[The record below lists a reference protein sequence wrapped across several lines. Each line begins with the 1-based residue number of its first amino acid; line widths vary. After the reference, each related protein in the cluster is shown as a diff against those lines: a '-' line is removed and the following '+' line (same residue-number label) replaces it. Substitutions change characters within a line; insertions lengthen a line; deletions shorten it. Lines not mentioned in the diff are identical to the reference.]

1 MWKILAVIAAVLLV
15 GASYFSWQNKT
26 VAEQKSKELGK
37 EKDTLVARQKDL
49 SDAKEEI
56 VSYNQS
62 IMALQDE
69 TEKLATQK
77 IDFDNKVV
85 QADSELK
92 LLETQVKV
100 ADEKLGRARLLIKD
114 FHDIESI
121 RSQMAETRTEIEETE
136 ILKVKKEAEL
146 EQNDKEIEN
155 LAKVAA
161 ELSALKKDQEAGVI
175 RGDFE
180 TTIAKAYNK
189 WGFVVVNGG
198 NDQGV
203 VHNAQLDVYRR
214 GSFLC
219 KLLVTQVEAN
229 QSVADIIPG
238 SLQVGQSVLP
248 GDVVVKAVKTT
259 TIALPPGATQGPA
272 PTPDNATPAPAPQPG
287 GAAPD
292 PFGGAPAS
300 APPANMAPDPFG
312 GAPAATPPAAME
324 PDPFGGTTTPTPPA
338 KTEPDPFGN

>member
-15 GASYFSWQNKT
+15 GASYFSWQNRALLDKNR
-26 VAEQKSKELGK
+26 KDLSK

-49 SDAKEEI
+49 SDAKEQI

-100 ADEKLGRARLLIKD
+100 AVEKLDRARLLIKD
-114 FHDIESI
+114 FPDIESI
-121 RSQMAETRTEIEETE
+121 RRQMAETRTEIEETE

-146 EQNDKEIEN
+146 EQNDKEIEQ

-161 ELSALKKDQEAGVI
+161 ELVALKKDQEAGVI

-180 TTIAKAYNK
+180 STVAKAYNK

-214 GSFLC
+214 GNFLC
-219 KLLVTQVEAN
+219 KLLVTQVEAA
-229 QSVADIIPG
+229 QAVADIIPG
-238 SLQVGQSVLP
+238 SLMVGQSVLP
-248 GDVVVKAVKTT
+248 GDIVVKAVKTT
-259 TIALPPGATQGPA
+259 TLAVPLPPGTTQGPA
-272 PTPDNATPAPAPQPG
+272 PTPDNGAPAPQPG
-287 GAAPD
+287 AQPGAADPFGGAPATPPPAMEPD
-292 PFGGAPAS
+292 PFGGAP
-300 APPANMAPDPFG
+300 
-312 GAPAATPPAAME
+312 ATPPAAME
-324 PDPFGGTTTPTPPA
+324 PDPFGAPPATPPKPA
-338 KTEPDPFGN
+338 EPNPFQ